1 MSTIALQGLQEYL
14 YSTLTPKG
22 MRWVAD
28 HLVEHA
34 DQVEKPA
41 PKRFTMLLGL
51 SAGTGE
57 PVGAS

>member
-1 MSTIALQGLQEYL
+1 MSTIALQGQLEYL
-14 YSTLTPKG
+14 YSTLTPKS

-41 PKRFTMLLGL
+41 PKRFTMLLG
-51 SAGTGE
+51 
-57 PVGAS
+57 